1 MGTATPGAAP
11 EVDWG
16 EPRGERY
23 TIAEVV
29 ARTDVP
35 SSTIHHYR
43 RAGLIPE
50 PERISTNRFA
60 YDDRHLTALG
70 LVRALRRE
78 GRALDEIRRALPAL
92 WCADAGLLDGA
103 IDAYVQA
110 GPGDTTRSRLVDAAI
125 DAFAV
130 EGYQAVSI
138 EGLCA
143 RAGVAKG
150 TFYRHFA
157 GKDELFL
164 TAATEVVERA
174 IAAFTHDIEAGAG
187 DEHAALFARHLRHG
201 LPVLLELAKRSVQD
215 SGEMVQAAA
224 KLFAGLAGRL
234 GQATG
239 NTEDPAQAGGFVIVL
254 AVVEIF
260 AELVEHE
267 L

>member
-1 MGTATPGAAP
+1 MGTATPSAAP
-11 EVDWG
+11 PVDWG
-16 EPRGERY
+16 EPRGGRY

-50 PERISTNRFA
+50 PERISANRFA
-60 YDDRHLTALG
+60 YDDRHLTALE
-70 LVRALRRE
+70 LVRSLRRD
-78 GRALDEIRRALPAL
+78 GRALDEIRAALPEL
-92 WCADAGLLDGA
+92 WCADADALDGA
-103 IDAYVQA
+103 VDAYVLA
-110 GPGDTTRSRLVDAAI
+110 GHPAGTRNRLIDAAI
-125 DAFAV
+125 DAFAE
-130 EGYQAVSI
+130 EGYRAVSVD
-138 EGLCA
+138 ELCSL
-143 RAGVAKG
+143 AGVAKG
-150 TFYRHFA
+150 TFYRHFS

-174 IAAFTHDIEAGAG
+174 IVAFSRDLEAGAG
-187 DEHAALFARHLRHG
+187 DDHAAIFARHLRHG

-215 SGEMVQAAA
+215 SGATVQAAA
-224 KLFAGLAGRL
+224 KLFAGLAERL
-234 GQATG
+234 GDATG

-260 AELVEHE
+260 SELVGRE